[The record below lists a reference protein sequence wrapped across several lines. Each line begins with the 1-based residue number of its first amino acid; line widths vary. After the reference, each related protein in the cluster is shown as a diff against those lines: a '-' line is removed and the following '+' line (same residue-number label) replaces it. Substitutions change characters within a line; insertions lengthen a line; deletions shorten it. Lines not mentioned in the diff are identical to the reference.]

1 MTSESPLVT
10 RVLSALWAHAPR
22 LIASL
27 VIAGGFVWLFHR
39 GGLPLIPE
47 RKAFST
53 LSPWAVPTYAAL
65 TCVGMLFRTHRWL
78 YLLRPIAPNI
88 SDKRVVGIGLVGI
101 AAILF
106 APLRMG
112 EAARPYLLARDGKVS
127 FFQALG
133 AAGAERVVDGLVL
146 TSITAAALLLSTPIS
161 PLPSHLGEMPLPV
174 SAIPRAVYLA
184 ATIFSAAFLAMTLFF
199 VARGFAH
206 RLTQSILGIVS
217 VRLANFVTTTLER
230 LSDGLRFLSSR
241 ENGLRFFG
249 ETAIYWGATLLA
261 QWALMRGAG
270 IPGSFAEASVS
281 LGVLGL
287 GAIVPAGPGFFGAYQ
302 IAVYSGLALYFPQT
316 TLLSAGAAM
325 VFVSYA
331 SQLVLTALGCALG
344 FSLLRGGVE
353 SEPRATDA
361 VRQTVDPTTRD

>member
-1 MTSESPLVT
+1 LST
-10 RVLSALWAHAPR
+10 RVLSTLWTHAPR
-22 LIASL
+22 LVASL

-53 LSPWAVPTYAAL
+53 LRPWAVPTYAAL

-78 YLLRPIAPNI
+78 YLLRPIAPNL
-88 SDKRVVGIGLVGI
+88 SEKRVIGIGMVGI

-146 TSITAAALLLSTPIS
+146 TSVTAAALLLSTPIS
-161 PLPSHLGEMPLPV
+161 PLPNHLGEMPLPV

-184 ATIFSAAFLAMTLFF
+184 VTIFSSAFVAMTVFF
-199 VARGFAH
+199 IARGFAH
-206 RLTQSILGIVS
+206 RVTHSIFGVVS
-217 VRLANFVTTTLER
+217 ERLANFVTVTLER
-230 LSDGLRFLSSR
+230 LSDGLTFLSSR
-241 ENGLRFFG
+241 ENRLGFFG
-249 ETAIYWGATLLA
+249 ETAIYWGSTLLA
-261 QWALMRGAG
+261 QWALMRGVG
-270 IPGSFAEASVS
+270 IPGSFAEACVS

-302 IAVYSGLALYFPQT
+302 IAVYSGLALYFQQT

-325 VFVSYA
+325 VFISYA
-331 SQLVLTALGCALG
+331 SQLVLTALGCGLG
-344 FSLLRGGVE
+344 FWLLRAGAE
-353 SEPRATDA
+353 SAPVAANPVRATI
-361 VRQTVDPTTRD
+361 DPTARD

>member
-1 MTSESPLVT
+1 MSSERQLLTRLTSS
-10 RVLSALWAHAPR
+10 LWAHAPR
-22 LIASL
+22 LVASL

-39 GGLPLIPE
+39 GGLPLIPD

-53 LSPWAVPTYAAL
+53 LRPWAVPTYAAL
-65 TCVGMLFRTHRWL
+65 TCAGMLFRTHRWL

-88 SDKRVVGIGLVGI
+88 SAKRVVGIGLVGI

-112 EAARPYLLARDGKVS
+112 EAARPYLLARDGRVS

-146 TSITAAALLLSTPIS
+146 TAVTAAALLLSTPIS
-161 PLPSHLGEMPLPV
+161 PLPNHLGEMPLPV

-184 ATIFSAAFLAMTLFF
+184 VTIFSAAFLAMTLFF

-206 RLTQSILGIVS
+206 RLTQSIFGIVS
-217 VRLANFVTTTLER
+217 LRLANFVTSTLER

-261 QWALMRGAG
+261 QWTLMRGAG
-270 IPGSFAEASVS
+270 IPGSIAEASVS

-302 IAVYSGLALYFPQT
+302 IAIYSGLALYFPQT

-325 VFVSYA
+325 VFISYA

-344 FSLLRGGVE
+344 FLLLRASIDSAPIAANAVH
-353 SEPRATDA
+353 ATA
-361 VRQTVDPTTRD
+361 DPATRN